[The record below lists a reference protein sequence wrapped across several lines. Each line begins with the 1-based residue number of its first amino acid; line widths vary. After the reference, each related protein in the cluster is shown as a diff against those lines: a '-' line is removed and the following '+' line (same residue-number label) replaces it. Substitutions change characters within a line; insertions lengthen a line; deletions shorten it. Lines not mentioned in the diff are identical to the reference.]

1 MSRFGREQEAY
12 RMEQTSTVQLNEFR
26 ELINAIRSETV
37 FLLQTIVSAEDEKEE
52 GEILSKFDNAIQTQ
66 VFSTLTNLVIYQL
79 RGWREL
85 IDE

>member
-1 MSRFGREQEAY
+1 
-12 RMEQTSTVQLNEFR
+12 MEQTSTTELNELR

-37 FLLQTIVSAEDEKEE
+37 FLLQTIVSSEDEKEE
-52 GEILSKFDNAIQTQ
+52 NEILTKFDNVIQTQ
-66 VFSTLTNLVIYQL
+66 VFSTLTNLVLYQI

>member
-1 MSRFGREQEAY
+1 
-12 RMEQTSTVQLNEFR
+12 MEQTSTMELNGFR
-26 ELINAIRSETV
+26 DLMNAIRTETV
-37 FLLQTIVSAEDEKEE
+37 FLLQTILSAEDEKEE
-52 GEILSKFDNAIQTQ
+52 GEILSKFDNVIQTQ

>member
-1 MSRFGREQEAY
+1 
-12 RMEQTSTVQLNEFR
+12 MEQTSTMQLNEFR

-37 FLLQTIVSAEDEKEE
+37 FLLQAIVSSEDEKEE
-52 GEILSKFDNAIQTQ
+52 NEILTKFDNVIQTQ
-66 VFSTLTNLVIYQL
+66 VFSTLTNLVLYQL